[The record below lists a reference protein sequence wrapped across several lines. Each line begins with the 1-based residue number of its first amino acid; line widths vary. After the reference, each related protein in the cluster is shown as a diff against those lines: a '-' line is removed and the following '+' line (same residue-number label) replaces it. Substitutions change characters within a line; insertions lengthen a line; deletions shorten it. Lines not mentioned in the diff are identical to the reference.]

1 MTGGVK
7 SDLLFGFF
15 CESVFLA
22 GFLVPTDKVVFGKA
36 GIHLLYGARLRDF
49 RIDFLLALDI
59 AHERFQ
65 CIVSASIRIQVH
77 GFRKF
82 RPSSRHE
89 MRITE
94 QRMMDEP
101 ETALLSEDSDHS
113 S

>member
-36 GIHLLYGARLRDF
+36 GIHFLYGARLRDF

-59 AHERFQ
+59 ALRRNDTEWFEQASTFTACSCASVRF
-65 CIVSASIRIQVH
+65 IIKES
-77 GFRKF
+77 
-82 RPSSRHE
+82 
-89 MRITE
+89 
-94 QRMMDEP
+94 
-101 ETALLSEDSDHS
+101 
-113 S
+113 